1 MTLKKKSIL
10 ENRKEEFLYYYNQKL
25 SDREIGEKMGVF
37 RKTVGVY
44 RQFLKLPPNKK
55 SPLSL
60 LKKSFIELY
69 EIGLSDGQIADKL
82 KFSRSGI
89 SKYRSMLGLV
99 PNNTISE
106 NDKVIIKDLEKLNYS
121 NDVINVLIG
130 QTPIKSNIEEI
141 TDREKAI
148 LIGILLGDG
157 NIYKKENSTKNA
169 IFSTSHSSN
178 QKLYSIH
185 IATVLMRL
193 GARLHFSHSKTPDKR
208 NNKYYESYIVRL
220 KPSKFFNNLYNIFYK
235 NGIKTIPDYI
245 YNYYTSESLAYQYM
259 DDGSKICGTYKIATN
274 CFSISELQKFQYF
287 LLTKFNLK
295 TTLHK
300 DNGIYIRKESA
311 NIFKELVSPYIIDSM
326 KYKLY

>member
-1 MTLKKKSIL
+1 MALKKELRL

-25 SDREIGEKMGVF
+25 SDREIGEKLGVF

-44 RQFLKLPPNKK
+44 RRSLELPPNKK

-60 LKKSFIELY
+60 LKNSFIELY
-69 EIGLSDGQIADKL
+69 KIGLSDAQIANKL
-82 KFSRSGI
+82 GFSSSGV
-89 SKYRSMLGLV
+89 SEYRTKLGFT
-99 PNNTISE
+99 PNNIISE
-106 NDKVIIKDLEKLNYS
+106 NDKVIIKELESLNYS
-121 NDVINVLIG
+121 NESIYTLIG
-130 QTPIKSNIEEI
+130 QTSIESNIEEV

-148 LIGILLGDG
+148 LIGIILGDG
-157 NIYKKENSTKNA
+157 NIYKRKDSTKNA
-169 IFSTSHSSN
+169 NFSTTHSAN

-185 IATVLMRL
+185 IATILMRL
-193 GARLHFSHSKTPDKR
+193 GARLYFSQSKTPDKR
-208 NNKYYESYIVRL
+208 NNKCYKSYTIRL

-235 NGIKTIPDYI
+235 DRIKTIPDYI
-245 YNYYTSESLAYQYM
+245 YNYYTPESLAYQYM

-274 CFSISELQKFQYF
+274 CFTIPELQKFQYF

-300 DNGIYIRKESA
+300 DHGIYIRKESA
-311 NIFKELVSPYIIDSM
+311 NTFKELVSPYIIDSM

>member
-1 MTLKKKSIL
+1 MALKSLKLK
-10 ENRKEEFLYYYNQKL
+10 NRKEEFLYYYNQKL

-37 RKTVGVY
+37 RKTIGKY
-44 RQFLKLPPNKK
+44 RQSLNLPPNKK
-55 SPLSL
+55 FPLSL
-60 LKKSFIELY
+60 LKDSFIELY
-69 EIGLSDGQIADKL
+69 KMGLSDAQIANKL
-82 KFSRSGI
+82 GFSRGGI
-89 SKYRSMLGLV
+89 SKYRSILGLAT
-99 PNNTISE
+99 NNIISE
-106 NDKVIIKDLEKLNYS
+106 NDKIIIRDLEDLNY
-121 NDVINVLIG
+121 NKNTINILIG
-130 QTPIKSNIEEI
+130 QTSTESNIEKV

-157 NIYKKENSTKNA
+157 NIYKRENSTKNA
-169 IFSTSHSSN
+169 SFSTSHSPN

-185 IATVLMRL
+185 IATILMGL
-193 GARLHFSHSKTPDKR
+193 GARLYFAQSKTLDKR

-235 NGIKTIPDYI
+235 NGIKIIPDYI
-245 YNYYTSESLAYQYM
+245 YDYYTSESLAYQYM
-259 DDGSKICGTYKIATN
+259 DDGNKICGTYKIATN
-274 CFSISELQKFQYF
+274 CFNVSELQKFQYF

-311 NIFKELVSPYIIDSM
+311 NTFKELVSPYIIDSM

>member
-60 LKKSFIELY
+60 LKNSFIELY
-69 EIGLSDGQIADKL
+69 EMGLSDGQIADKL

-148 LIGILLGDG
+148 
-157 NIYKKENSTKNA
+157 
-169 IFSTSHSSN
+169 
-178 QKLYSIH
+178 
-185 IATVLMRL
+185 
-193 GARLHFSHSKTPDKR
+193 KR

-274 CFSISELQKFQYF
+274 CFTISELQKFQYF